1 MEENQPKTGKFS
13 LNYGLILGAISVIFG
28 IMLYSMDAHT
38 SQDPSNTVI
47 SIVIMVAVIIWGII
61 SFRKANGGFLTL
73 GEALKLG
80 AGIAL
85 VAAIIAVL
93 YTVLMA
99 NVIDP
104 DFALKIAENQKA
116 AGEAAGTM
124 SAEQLQQQYD
134 GTINYFWISYPFIL
148 IFNIIA
154 GLIIGLIGGLILKKA
169 KPDY

>member
-1 MEENQPKTGKFS
+1 MEESQPKTGKYS
-13 LNYGLILGAISVIFG
+13 LNFGLILGAISVVFAL
-28 IMLYSMDAHT
+28 MLYSMDAHT

-47 SIVIMVAVIIWGII
+47 SIIIMVGVIIWGIV
-61 SFRKANGGFLTL
+61 SFRKANGGFLAL

-85 VAAIIAVL
+85 VAGIIAVL
-93 YTVLMA
+93 YTLFLA
-99 NVIDP
+99 NVLDP
-104 DFALKIAENQKA
+104 EFPLKIAENQKA
-116 AGEAAGTM
+116 AGEAAGVMTD
-124 SAEQLQQQYD
+124 AQLQQQYD

>member
-1 MEENQPKTGKFS
+1 MEDNQPKTGKFS
-13 LNYGLILGAISVIFG
+13 LNYGLILGAIGVVFG

-38 SQDPSNTVI
+38 SQDPSNTAI

-61 SFRKANGGFLTL
+61 SYRKANNGFLTL

-85 VAAIIAVL
+85 VSGIITVIYTLLMVNVLDTEFAV
-93 YTVLMA
+93 
-99 NVIDP
+99 
-104 DFALKIAENQKA
+104 KIAEGQKA
-116 AGEAAGTM
+116 ANEAAGVLTD
-124 SAEQLQQQYD
+124 AQIQQQYD
-134 GTINYFWISYPFIL
+134 GTINFFWITYPFIL

-154 GLIIGLIGGLILKKA
+154 GLVIGLIGGLILKKA

>member
-13 LNYGLILGAISVIFG
+13 LNYGVILGVIGVVFG
-28 IMLYSMDAHT
+28 IMLYSMDAHY
-38 SQDPSNTVI
+38 SQDQSNTII
-47 SIVIMVAVIIWGII
+47 SILIMVGVIIWGII
-61 SFRKANGGFLTL
+61 NFRKANEGFLTL
-73 GEALKLG
+73 SEALKLG

-85 VAAIIAVL
+85 VAGIITVIYTLFLSNVLDPEFAV
-93 YTVLMA
+93 
-99 NVIDP
+99 
-104 DFALKIAENQKA
+104 KIAETTKA
-116 AGEAAGTM
+116 ASEAAGQM
-124 SAEQLQQQYD
+124 SEAQIQQQYD

>member
-1 MEENQPKTGKFS
+1 MEENKPKTGKYS
-13 LNYGLILGAISVIFG
+13 LNYGLILGAINVIFG
-28 IMLYSMDAHT
+28 IMLYTMDAHT

-47 SIVIMVAVIIWGII
+47 SIVIMVGVIIWGIV

-85 VAAIIAVL
+85 VSGIITVI
-93 YTVLMA
+93 YTALMV
-99 NVIDP
+99 NVIDT

-116 AGEAAGTM
+116 AGEAAGEM

-134 GTINYFWISYPFIL
+134 GTINYFWITYPFIL